1 MTPLGIFQQ
10 IGATELIIILLIALL
25 LFGRRLPE
33 VGRGLGR
40 SIAEF
45 KKGLKDTKE
54 EIDKDSSDKDKD
66 KDADKKS

>member
-1 MTPLGIFQQ
+1 MTPLAIFQQ
-10 IGATELIIILLIALL
+10 IGVTELIIVLLIALL

-45 KKGLKDTKE
+45 KKGLKETQD
-54 EIDKDSSDKDKD
+54 EIERDSADKDKGE
-66 KDADKKS
+66 DKKS